1 VQLSS
6 FATLSKWLEQR
17 SPPFEASFEAG
28 IISADVKQFTGP
40 RRIGLFTAPTVTAH
54 PSEVDKMPDGNK
66 IPDGNVALVLGNGT
80 TCTDRQLDEAP
91 QQDGPRPNE
100 SSNETPNESWAGPR
114 PTIVETASLIQHST
128 GAGDGPVTGQVPH
141 RRSHLARLVE
151 AVQKSR
157 RLQAERASRHIL
169 HLVQGERG

>member
-1 VQLSS
+1 ML
-6 FATLSKWLEQR
+6 
-17 SPPFEASFEAG
+17 
-28 IISADVKQFTGP
+28 
-40 RRIGLFTAPTVTAH
+40 
-54 PSEVDKMPDGNK
+54 DGNK
-66 IPDGNVALVLGNGT
+66 IPDGNVALVLGNGA

-100 SSNETPNESWAGPR
+100 SSNETPNETPNESPNESWAGPR
-114 PTIVETASLIQHST
+114 PTIVETASLIERS
-128 GAGDGPVTGQVPH
+128 AGDGPVIGQAPH
-141 RRSHLARLVE
+141 RKSHLARLVE